1 MTSTLLCIA
10 PGCSVPRHHTKICTD
25 DDCRGCLPAEASVG
39 CLCERDFNH
48 GASVL
53 AEIGE
58 FCERLAAGW
67 PDASPA
73 HDPLSASIPAGPVS
87 RNGGAPK
94 VSGTPGRS
102 VPTSLDVLDLLAP
115 ARIGEVSSMRTYD
128 PTGYWT
134 GHQAPTRTCRCGW
147 PLRAVE
153 GHKPG
158 PDETHDWRQW
168 HDQAGQPSVAAVLDL
183 WARDWHTYTRDAL
196 PDPTVPDLLRWL
208 RARWEWAAKNH
219 PAVDDFIRETGR
231 LRGRLMAVLG
241 EREPLPE
248 PCLGVACRKCD
259 ERNLWRRADGSGDVD
274 CHSCGLIYR
283 PSEYAQWTSL
293 LAASARRARV
303 VDPA

>member
-1 MTSTLLCIA
+1 MTLLCIA
-10 PGCSVPRHHTKICTD
+10 PGCSVPRHHTKTCID
-25 DDCRGCLPAEASVG
+25 DDCRGCLPAEASIG

-58 FCERLAAGW
+58 LYERLAAGW

-115 ARIGEVSSMRTYD
+115 ARVGDVSSRRTYD
-128 PTGYWT
+128 PGSYWT
-134 GHQAPTRTCRCGW
+134 DEDDGPTRW
-147 PLRAVE
+147 LE
-153 GHKPG
+153 
-158 PDETHDWRQW
+158 W

-183 WARDWHTYTRDAL
+183 WARDWHTYTREAL

-208 RARWEWAAKNH
+208 RARWEWAAKHH

-241 EREPLPE
+241 ERDPLPE

-293 LAASARRARV
+293 LAASAKRGSVATG
-303 VDPA
+303 